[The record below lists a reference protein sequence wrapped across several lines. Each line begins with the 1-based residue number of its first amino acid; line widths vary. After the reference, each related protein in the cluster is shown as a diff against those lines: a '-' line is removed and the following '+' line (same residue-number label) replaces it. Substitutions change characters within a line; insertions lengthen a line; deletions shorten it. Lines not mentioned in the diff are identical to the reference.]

1 MEVPFTRFP
10 NIFLERFKKDPYGLF
25 FTLVIYRWTIGFRRE
40 TYKLTNAKIS
50 EESGISPSKIGEIR
64 KRACKK
70 AEIIYTKVKGGY
82 EYKIT
87 ILPLRKGSITPR
99 KSVVSSEERV
109 DYPQGKISRGAIDN
123 TIDNYKE
130 NRILNYFLEK
140 YPKQKSKD
148 HHSIL
153 EAYNNLTLDEKDF
166 LEEAIPYQLNNWKI
180 NNIAV
185 KYIPKAE
192 IYLNEKR
199 FISGDVGKSVKQER
213 ARIDMKKKQIQ
224 YENEANQNACSDEE
238 KLEAL
243 ASYIK
248 K

>member
-192 IYLNEKR
+192 IYLNERWSETESNRRHEDFQSSALPTELSDLKN
-199 FISGDVGKSVKQER
+199 IIAYHMQS
-213 ARIDMKKKQIQ
+213 KK
-224 YENEANQNACSDEE
+224 YEI
-238 KLEAL
+238 KLHTKNIL
-243 ASYIK
+243 FH
-248 K
+248 